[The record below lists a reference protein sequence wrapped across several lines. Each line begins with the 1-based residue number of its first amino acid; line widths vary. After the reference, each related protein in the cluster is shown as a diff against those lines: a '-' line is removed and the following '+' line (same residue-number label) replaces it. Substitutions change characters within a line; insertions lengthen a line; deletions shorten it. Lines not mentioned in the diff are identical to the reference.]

1 MNYQKEVKE
10 KYEATKEYTEY
21 LEKTKNYT
29 SSKWEKVNDGLN
41 QIFFEFSILLKNDI
55 SFNSLETQE
64 LVYKLQKYIS
74 DNYYTCTDDTLLGL
88 SNMYV
93 NDDRFKINIDKHLD
107 GTACYVRNAVK
118 FKVKNDNI

>member
-1 MNYQKEVKE
+1 MNYKKEIKE
-10 KYEATKEYTEY
+10 KYEGTKEYTEY

-29 SSKWEKVNDGLN
+29 FSKWEKVNDGLN
-41 QIFFEFSILLKNDI
+41 QIFFEFSILLKNGI

-74 DNYYTCTDDTLLGL
+74 DNYYTCTDDILLGL

-93 NDDRFKINIDKHLD
+93 NDDRFKINIDKYFE
-107 GTACYVRNAVK
+107 GTACYVKDAVK
-118 FKVKNDNI
+118 FKVKK